1 MFCPYYR
8 LNAFCR
14 YAKSAKDKKRRQKA
28 RRTTINL
35 PQIRKSRPYAADS
48 SRSLP
53 HLRLGYAVRR
63 FAHPYRLLALR
74 PPFFRGERF

>member
-1 MFCPYYR
+1 MQNPI
-8 LNAFCR
+8 
-14 YAKSAKDKKRRQKA
+14 KDKKRRQKA

-35 PQIRKSRPYAADS
+35 PQIRKNRPYAADS

-63 FAHPYRLLALR
+63 FTHPYRLLACRAYRNLSCR
-74 PPFFRGERF
+74 VQILPAKLVVL